1 MFSKK
6 PQGVISKDRNPEHCS
21 GLCSFRPRALFD
33 FERAK
38 KGHLRVMKNSDEILI
53 VEDSAMQAKR
63 LKMLLEK
70 HGYKVIVAHNG
81 REGIDLAHKHSDL
94 TMIVSDIIMPVMDGY
109 EMCRTIKRDESLKD
123 VPIILLTSLSNPED
137 VFLGLESGADSYISK
152 PYEGRVLLSR
162 IESIIEA
169 ARKTRSDNPGD
180 DLEVYLGPKKYLIK
194 SNRRQILNLLLST
207 YQDAVEQNHNLRE
220 MRTKLVMV
228 NEQLQQLVAERTTQL
243 KTEIEERKRI
253 EETLASE
260 KERLS
265 VTLRSI
271 GDAVITT
278 NTEGRIILMNRAAEE
293 LTGWSQEEAIGKTL
307 TSVVSLVKTKTGE
320 SGETVV
326 ENILKSG
333 GLFGPGDQT
342 TLLSRNGTEHI
353 VFVGGTPIFDQ
364 KNIII
369 GVVLVFRD
377 ITESK
382 RIEEEL
388 IKAQKLESLG
398 VLAGGIAH
406 DFNNLLTAILGN
418 VTLARMYAMPGDKV
432 SSRLEEAEKA
442 SVRAK
447 DLTQQLLTFS
457 KGGAPLKKAVS
468 IADVL
473 RDSARFALRGSNVRC
488 EFSIPDDLWPVEI
501 DEGQIS
507 QVIHN
512 LIINAYQAMPDG
524 GKITV
529 CAENVLL
536 GPDHDLSLTLN
547 LGKYVSL
554 SVEDQGHGIPQYLIS
569 KIFDPYFTTK
579 PKGSGLGLATSYSI
593 LKNHDGA
600 ITVDSEVGNGTTF
613 KIYLPV
619 SSNSYPEKKAAKEK
633 PIPGQGRV
641 LVMDDEAI
649 LRDFVGELLELLGY
663 DVNFACDGTEAIA
676 AYSGA
681 REQGQPYDC
690 VVMDLTI
697 PGGMGGKEAIRRLI
711 EIDPHVRAIVSSGY
725 SDDPVMADY
734 RRYGFCGM
742 VAKPYDAEALSEVLH
757 KVIRQGTS

>member
-1 MFSKK
+1 
-6 PQGVISKDRNPEHCS
+6 VIFPPGASVE
-21 GLCSFRPRALFD
+21 

-38 KGHLRVMKNSDEILI
+38 KGHLRAMRNSDEILI

-63 LKMLLEK
+63 LRLLLEE
-70 HGYKVIVAHNG
+70 HGYRVSVAHNG
-81 REGIDLAHKHSDL
+81 KEGIDMVRQYSGW

-109 EMCRTIKRDESLKD
+109 EMCRTIKRDESLRHI
-123 VPIILLTSLSNPED
+123 PIILLTSLSNPED

-152 PYEGRVLLSR
+152 PYEGKALLSR
-162 IESIIEA
+162 IESIIEGTH
-169 ARKTRSDNPGD
+169 KTRPDNPGD
-180 DLEVYLGPKKYLIK
+180 PLEVFLGAKKYLIE

-207 YQDAVEQNHNLRE
+207 YQDAVDQNHNLRE
-220 MRTKLVMV
+220 MRTKLVML
-228 NEQLQQLVAERTTQL
+228 NEQLQKLVAERTNQL
-243 KTEIEERKRI
+243 ETEIEERKRI
-253 EETLASE
+253 EGTLASE

-293 LTGWSQEEAIGKTL
+293 LIGWPQDEAIGKTL
-307 TSVVSLVKTKTGE
+307 TSVVNLIKTKTRE

-342 TLLSRNGTEHI
+342 TLQSKSGSEHI
-353 VFVGGTPIFDQ
+353 VSVSGTPIFDQ
-364 KNIII
+364 KNTII
-369 GVVLVFRD
+369 GMVLVFRD

-418 VTLARMYAMPGDKV
+418 VNLARMYAKPGDKV
-432 SSRLEEAEKA
+432 TVRLEEAEKA

-457 KGGAPLKKAVS
+457 KGGAPVKKTAS

-524 GKITV
+524 GAIRV
-529 CAENVLL
+529 SAENVLL

-554 SVEDQGHGIPQYLIS
+554 SVEDEGHGIPQHLVS

-579 PKGSGLGLATSYSI
+579 TKGSGLGLATSYSI
-593 LKNHDGA
+593 LKNHDGT
-600 ITVDSEVGNGTTF
+600 ITVESEVGKGSTF
-613 KIYLPV
+613 RIYLPV
-619 SSNSYPEKKAAKEK
+619 SSKKEPEKKTVKEN

-663 DVNFACDGTEAIA
+663 EVDFACDGAETLAV
-676 AYSGA
+676 YSNA
-681 REQGQPYDC
+681 QERGQPYDC
-690 VVMDLTI
+690 VIMDLTI
-697 PGGMGGKEAIRRLI
+697 PGGMGGKEAIQRLL
-711 EIDPHVRAIVSSGY
+711 ELDPNVKAIVSSGY

-734 RRYGFCGM
+734 KRYGFCGV
-742 VAKPYDAEALSEVLH
+742 VAKPYDAETLSEVLH
-757 KVIRQGTS
+757 KVIARNTS